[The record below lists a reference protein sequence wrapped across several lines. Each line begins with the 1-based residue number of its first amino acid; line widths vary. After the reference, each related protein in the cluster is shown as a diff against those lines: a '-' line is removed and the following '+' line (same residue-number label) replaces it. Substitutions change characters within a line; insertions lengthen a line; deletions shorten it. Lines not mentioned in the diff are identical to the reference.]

1 MLTFSE
7 MVKEVTM
14 GLLKNPGER
23 LYKNV
28 APPRFI
34 NYHYDTLEY
43 GSEKQKP
50 NTQTAPHPARRAAI
64 LIHQ

>member
-1 MLTFSE
+1 
-7 MVKEVTM
+7 M